1 MRALIKMLAAAAWLA
16 MSSGVALAQYAS
28 GPPTNP
34 VYPPYPYKAGH
45 YPTADSYYDLPPYAA
60 IKPGFYRWRY
70 FMIGQERN
78 RYRYMPH
85 IFRGYTGYREENV
98 GSYKPMSSTSPPK
111 TEPSPAA
118 PAETLE
124 LKKGDTG
131 APSPPAPDRPSV
143 APEPSPPAPDRP
155 PGAAGPSP
163 QAPEGPLGTPGAGQ

>member
-34 VYPPYPYKAGH
+34 VYPPYPYTGH

-70 FMIGQERN
+70 FMISQRN

-111 TEPSPAA
+111 TEPSR
-118 PAETLE
+118 LLQ
-124 LKKGDTG
+124 LKLWNSKRRS
-131 APSPPAPDRPSV
+131 AKH
-143 APEPSPPAPDRP
+143 
-155 PGAAGPSP
+155 SP
-163 QAPEGPLGTPGAGQ
+163 QRPTNHPLHQS